1 MRNWLIAAPVAL
13 TLISPFYFLSCLSA
27 IVEPFFGLFLIL
39 SVFLLYKKKYLL
51 SSVIISLLPVTHQL
65 GVIYAA
71 PAVVYFFT
79 RRKYNYCLLILLPSL
94 LWVILNQIILKHGLA
109 YTFFYPGKISPYS
122 RPPENSML
130 PIGQINPLFFVSF
143 LPMAVFFIF
152 GLINSWIKKENL
164 LINLF
169 ILPILTIVIGYNIY
183 LINTQRSFW
192 WEFRYLVPI
201 IPFFSFIVV
210 NGIDYISQKLPKS
223 KNSSYFTFFFILILI
238 SSQAMQF
245 FYLENNKRVLAE
257 RISPVQEEKLK
268 SVSNW
273 LNNFMNE
280 NKIKNLYLLNGGDI
294 TDKYVRRI
302 WMYLEKKYNFYCF
315 TKDFN
320 NNDKIE
326 LFDTITYKFK
336 EPKEI
341 SGVFL
346 HTKRSLNNA
355 FLPAGF
361 RSRMIKEEP
370 EVFLYFFIPDN

>member
-1 MRNWLIAAPVAL
+1 M
-13 TLISPFYFLSCLSA
+13 
-27 IVEPFFGLFLIL
+27 EPFFGLFIVL
-39 SVFLLYKKKYLL
+39 SVFLLYKKKYFL
-51 SSVIISLLPVTHQL
+51 SSAIISLFPVTHQL

-71 PAVVYFFT
+71 LAAAYFFT
-79 RRKYNYCLLILLPSL
+79 RRKYNYCLLIILPSL

-109 YTFFYPGKISPYS
+109 YTFFYPGEISPYS

-130 PIGQINPLFFVSF
+130 PITQVNPLFFVSF
-143 LPMAVFFIF
+143 LPMAVFFIL
-152 GLINSWIKKENL
+152 GLINSWIKKEYL

-169 ILPILTIVIGYNIY
+169 IFPILTIVIGYNIY
-183 LINTQRSFW
+183 LINTQGSFW

-201 IPFFSFIVV
+201 IPFFSFIAV
-210 NGIDYISQKLPKS
+210 NGIDSVVQKLPKS
-223 KNSSYFTFFFILILI
+223 KNSAYFTVFFILILI

-245 FYLENNKRVLAE
+245 FYLENNKRVSAE
-257 RISPVQEEKLK
+257 RFSPVQEEKLK
-268 SVSNW
+268 SVSTW

-302 WMYLEKKYNFYCF
+302 WMYLDKKYNFYCF

-336 EPKEI
+336 EPKGI

-346 HTKRSLNNA
+346 HTQSSLDNA
-355 FLPAGF
+355 FLPTGF
-361 RSRMIKEEP
+361 RARMIKEEP
-370 EVFLYFFIPDN
+370 EVYLYFFIPDS